1 MMMTARHFFPLI
13 GLIVLSQA
21 LAQEKATTTELQ
33 LSATADLKPAL
44 RYTLLVDGKDQKPG
58 NAALYYAKAC
68 LARPSVQDRP
78 NTKDDQAKL
87 QLWEQAGLTELPVN
101 NMRDYLK
108 KFDRVFAEVEAGTHC
123 KHCDW
128 DRTPAKG
135 MEAVSAMLPELQL
148 QREHMRWLSLRI
160 RADLAEKKFDDAAR
174 NLRTALQ
181 YARHFT
187 ERPSLVEALVGL
199 AMTSIVLARVEE
211 FISQPEAPS
220 LYWALSVLP
229 SSYTDLRSAMDGE
242 EKLIEELF
250 PGFAE
255 LQTKV
260 VTNER
265 AKEVLEQV
273 FSVFQ
278 SMSNSNDIT
287 GLGQRFVL
295 TSYIQL
301 EQAKARKELA
311 TRGWSAKDVEAM
323 PAAQAVF
330 LGALQ
335 SYTEI
340 SQDYRKWFA
349 RPHVESFDAL
359 VSLRERVKRLEKE
372 KKNDPLSS
380 VLLLLLPALDKTH
393 QAVVRTDRKIALLR
407 TIEAM
412 RVHADHNGRWPKE
425 LNDIRLV
432 PVPVDP
438 LTNKPHQYELTDG
451 IASITMLARKDG
463 TGPTR
468 DNVYKLKLR

>member
-1 MMMTARHFFPLI
+1 MTMPALRLAPILCI
-13 GLIVLSQA
+13 LVLCNSY
-21 LAQEKATTTELQ
+21 AQEKATTTELL
-33 LSATADLKPAL
+33 LSAAADLKPAL
-44 RYTLLVDGKDQKPG
+44 RYTLLVERKDQRPG
-58 NAALYYAKAC
+58 NAALFYAKAC

-87 QLWEQAGLTELPVN
+87 QLWEQSALAALPVN
-101 NMRDYLK
+101 EVRDYLK
-108 KFDRVFAEVEAGTHC
+108 KFDRVFAEIESGALC

-148 QREHMRWLSLRI
+148 HREQMRWLSLRI
-160 RADLAEKKFDDAAR
+160 RADLGEKKFDDAAR
-174 NLRTALQ
+174 NLRIALQ
-181 YARHFT
+181 YAKHFT
-187 ERPSLVEALVGL
+187 ERPSLVESLVGL

-211 FISQPEAPS
+211 FITQPDAPC
-220 LYWALSVLP
+220 LYWALSILP
-229 SSYTDLRSAMDGE
+229 NSYTDLRSAMDGE
-242 EKLIEELF
+242 DKLIEELF

-265 AKEVLEQV
+265 AKELLEQV

-278 SMSNSNDIT
+278 SMSNANDIT
-287 GLGQRFVL
+287 GIGQRFAL
-295 TSYIQL
+295 ASYVQL
-301 EQAKARKELA
+301 EQVKARKELA

-335 SYTEI
+335 SYSEI

-380 VLLLLLPALDKTH
+380 VLLLLLPALDATH

-412 RVHADHNGRWPKE
+412 RIHADHNGRWPKE
-425 LNDIRLV
+425 LVDIRLV
-432 PVPVDP
+432 PVPLDP
-438 LTNKPHQYELTDG
+438 LTNKPYQYELNEGCVT
-451 IASITMLARKDG
+451 ITMPARKDG
-463 TGPTR
+463 TGPAS
-468 DNVYKLKLR
+468 DQQYKLKLR

>member
-1 MMMTARHFFPLI
+1 MMIARLLVPFLFC
-13 GLIVLSQA
+13 VMLSNSNA
-21 LAQEKATTTELQ
+21 EDKPNITELQ
-33 LSATADLKPAL
+33 LSATPDSKPAL
-44 RYTLLVDGKDQKPG
+44 RYTLLVERKDLKPG
-58 NAALYYAKAC
+58 NAAFFYAKAC
-68 LARPSVQDRP
+68 LARPSAQDRP
-78 NTKDDQAKL
+78 NTKNDQAKL
-87 QLWEQAGLTELPVN
+87 QLWEQSALTALPVN
-101 NMRDYLK
+101 DVRDYLK
-108 KFDRVFAEVEAGTHC
+108 KFDRVFAEIEAGTLC

-128 DRTPAKG
+128 DRTPTKG
-135 MEAVSAMLPELQL
+135 FDAVSAVLPEIQL
-148 QREHMRWLSLRI
+148 HREHMRWLSLRI

-174 NLRTALQ
+174 NLRTAFQ
-181 YARHFT
+181 YVKHFT
-187 ERPSLVEALVGL
+187 ERPSLVETLTGL
-199 AMTSIVLARVEE
+199 ALTNIVLGRIEE
-211 FISQPEAPS
+211 FISQPDAPS
-220 LYWALSVLP
+220 LYWALSMVP
-229 SSYTDLRSAMDGE
+229 SSYTDLRAAFDGE
-242 EKLIEELF
+242 EKLVEELF
-250 PGFAE
+250 PGIAE

-260 VTNER
+260 VSSER
-265 AKEVLEQV
+265 AKELLEQV

-287 GLGQRFVL
+287 GLGQRFAL
-295 TSYIQL
+295 ASYVQL

-349 RPHVESFDAL
+349 RPHAESFDAL

-372 KKNDPLSS
+372 KKDDPLSS

-412 RVHADHNGRWPKE
+412 RIHADHNGRWPKE
-425 LNDIRLV
+425 LVDIRLV
-432 PVPVDP
+432 PVPLDP
-438 LTNKPHQYELTDG
+438 LTNKSFQYELTEG
-451 IASITMLARKDG
+451 IATITMPARKDG
-463 TGPTR
+463 TGPTT